1 LHVIH
6 SFNERRIDEHV
17 EKQAAFLI
25 TNKKGNYFSLGER
38 NFTHM
43 QGLFFL
49 DHATW
54 ELFKTIEDIRL
65 KGEMVILKN
74 NFYNVERIYQGG
86 AEESF
91 NLFNNS
97 LSYSVKN
104 YTGELVLE
112 LDFRGIFEY
121 PEWGRIYT
129 ITKEGDAVIIRY
141 DKYKDNTLSFLEK
154 TRFLVIKGV
163 NDYQLINEWI
173 KKAYPYDARRGSK
186 SEFYVYKALSINVN
200 HNLSLVFSFGESKEK
215 ALEHAEKVYDNTEY
229 LTNSFQKYCMH
240 TFTSKD
246 LALNTALKS
255 LDELLISIERG
266 ERSVGIIAGLPWF
279 YQLWARDEIISLKAL
294 MLKEKYYLVKNIMLK
309 HLKNLSE
316 DGLIPSRFPGNKEDA
331 KSLDAAGWL
340 FFRLKEYINL
350 LVSKKL
356 LNEYLS
362 VADLI
367 TIKRGLEKAIHGL
380 AHHHSVNGLV
390 VNNSQESWM
399 DTASA
404 ARNGA
409 CIEIQ
414 ALFLSMISLH
424 NQIAS
429 ITKSKQLFKTLEKE
443 CRELVRKEF
452 FKKGNLCDSVY
463 DNQPEGTIRPNVFL
477 AYYVYPELLTTKE
490 WKQVFDNTL
499 KALWLD
505 WGGLTTINQTNPL
518 FKPEYTGEDNQSYH
532 NGDSWYYINNYA
544 ALAMHRLDK
553 NYYAKQIK
561 RIVEASKEEMFFSG
575 FIGCCAELS
584 SAKQMRSEGCLS
596 QAWSAASLIEL
607 LYELHHA
614 YG

>member
-1 LHVIH
+1 MHIIH
-6 SFNERRIDEHV
+6 AFNERRIDEHV
-17 EKQAAFLI
+17 EKEAAFLI
-25 TNKKGNYFSLGER
+25 TNKKGNYLSLGEK
-38 NFTHM
+38 NFTHT

-49 DHATW
+49 DHDTW

-65 KGEMVILKN
+65 KGEVVILKN
-74 NFYNVERIYQGG
+74 NFYNFERIYHGG

-129 ITKEGDAVIIRY
+129 IAKEGDAIIIRY
-141 DKYKDNTLSFLEK
+141 DKYTDNARSALEK
-154 TRFLVIKGV
+154 TRFLVIKGA
-163 NDYQLINEWI
+163 NDYRLINEWV
-173 KKAYPYDARRGSK
+173 KKIYPYDARRGSK
-186 SEFYVYKALSINVN
+186 SEFYTYKALSINVD
-200 HNLSLVFSFGESKEK
+200 HNIKLVFSFGESKEK
-215 ALEHAEKVYDNTEY
+215 ALEHAEKIYGNAEH
-229 LTNSFQKYCMH
+229 LANSFQKYCMH

-246 LALNTALKS
+246 LAVNTALKA
-255 LDELLISIERG
+255 LDELIISIEKE

-279 YQLWARDEIISLKAL
+279 YQLWARDELISLKAL

-309 HLKNLSE
+309 HLKNISE
-316 DGLIPSRFPGNKEDA
+316 EGLIPSRFPGNKEDV
-331 KSLDAAGWL
+331 KSLDATGWL
-340 FFRLKEYINL
+340 FFRLKEYLEL

-367 TIKRGLEKAIHGL
+367 VIKRGLEKAIHGL
-380 AHHHSVNGLV
+380 AHYHFVNGLV
-390 VNNSQESWM
+390 VNNNQESWM
-399 DTASA
+399 DTAPA

-424 NQIAS
+424 NQLANL
-429 ITKSKQLFKTLEKE
+429 TKSKQLFKNFEKE
-443 CRELVRKEF
+443 YRGLVRKEF
-452 FKKGNLCDSVY
+452 FKKGNICDSVCGNATE
-463 DNQPEGTIRPNVFL
+463 DTMRPNVFL
-477 AYYVYPELLTTKE
+477 AYYIYPELLTSKE
-490 WKQVFDNTL
+490 WKQVFDTTL

-505 WGGLTTINQTNPL
+505 WGGLTTINHTNPL
-518 FKPEYTGEDNQSYH
+518 FKPEYTGENNQSYH

-544 ALAMHRLDK
+544 ALAMNRLGK
-553 NYYAKQIK
+553 AYYAKQIR

-575 FIGCCAELS
+575 FIGCCAEVS
-584 SAKQMRSEGCLS
+584 SAKHMKSEGCLS

-607 LYELHHA
+607 LSELK
-614 YG
+614 G